1 MSPYEEKSA
10 FFGQME
16 GLNEVENDELGEE
29 EVAQRGKSRAFFK
42 SRSINPLLPPQ
53 PPTVP
58 IHPPRRV
65 YSAPT
70 PFVGAS
76 QQSIIEATP
85 EGKSST
91 TSANRTPSDTVL
103 VDETPIPDSI
113 RPVGIQRSATTPLPT
128 RSTDMDPSP
137 SLNPAKKRKRSGNKP
152 ESPVEQIFQG
162 FSFFYIPNNDVAPG
176 RKMQIQRAL
185 EHGATWTR
193 TLAVA
198 THVIVDKGLAYKDI
212 EKIIEP
218 CLPEPSPVVVN
229 ENFPMDCVLWKGL
242 VNPVQKIYTVPGTP
256 SLSTTSHPPEGDEP
270 HQKRDARHPL
280 PLKEPQRDPSRWDY
294 VPPAETPPPSS
305 AVPPEGQEGSRQN
318 TTLSPRL
325 RSPPTA
331 EGKVLGELE
340 NTLPV
345 SEKEFT
351 IKSTPIRG
359 EETVEASRIVPK
371 HPDELSQY
379 IQLMQEYQ
387 DLPLDSDDDEDVQS
401 ADMAEEII
409 SDSEL
414 SDGSDGKAVR
424 TERSGAQPKFA
435 RKTIRFEDRFAC
447 NQGGSIDKQSSST
460 NHNARTIEILQS
472 MYDYYER
479 INDHWRTLAY
489 RRAITTLKRQSA
501 KITTAEEAFALPGIG
516 PRLATK
522 IEEIATTN
530 KLRRLEYAQ
539 DDALDQVLGLFMGI
553 YDVGNSRANK
563 WIAQGLRTLQD
574 LRDKAKLT
582 PNQQLGLDHYD
593 DLNSRIPQDEVTA
606 LGAYVAEEAAKLDA
620 SVELVIGGSYR
631 RGSDSSGDIDFIVT
645 KKGTTS
651 SGDLI
656 PFLVTL
662 IRDLSQKDFIT
673 ATLAALHSGRPSHT
687 GPGSAWHGCC
697 ALPRIPG
704 GPNDSDAYR
713 PIWRRIDFLL
723 VPETE
728 FGAALIYFT
737 GNDIFNRSIRL
748 LASKKGM
755 RLNQRGLFQDTMRGP
770 SRSKISGGELVEGR
784 DEKKI
789 FEILGVTWRAP
800 QDRWC

>member
-1 MSPYEEKSA
+1 MMSPYEEKSA

-70 PFVGAS
+70 PFVGAE

-162 FSFFYIPNNDVAPG
+162 FSFFYIPNNDIAPG

-522 IEEIATTN
+522 IEEIATTDN
-530 KLRRLEYAQ
+530 LR
-539 DDALDQVLGLFMGI
+539 
-553 YDVGNSRANK
+553 
-563 WIAQGLRTLQD
+563 
-574 LRDKAKLT
+574 
-582 PNQQLGLDHYD
+582 QL
-593 DLNSRIPQDEVTA
+593 
-606 LGAYVAEEAAKLDA
+606 
-620 SVELVIGGSYR
+620 
-631 RGSDSSGDIDFIVT
+631 
-645 KKGTTS
+645 
-651 SGDLI
+651 
-656 PFLVTL
+656 
-662 IRDLSQKDFIT
+662 
-673 ATLAALHSGRPSHT
+673 
-687 GPGSAWHGCC
+687 
-697 ALPRIPG
+697 
-704 GPNDSDAYR
+704 
-713 PIWRRIDFLL
+713 
-723 VPETE
+723 
-728 FGAALIYFT
+728 
-737 GNDIFNRSIRL
+737 
-748 LASKKGM
+748 
-755 RLNQRGLFQDTMRGP
+755 
-770 SRSKISGGELVEGR
+770 
-784 DEKKI
+784 
-789 FEILGVTWRAP
+789 
-800 QDRWC
+800 

>member
-1 MSPYEEKSA
+1 M
-10 FFGQME
+10 
-16 GLNEVENDELGEE
+16 
-29 EVAQRGKSRAFFK
+29 
-42 SRSINPLLPPQ
+42 
-53 PPTVP
+53 
-58 IHPPRRV
+58 
-65 YSAPT
+65 
-70 PFVGAS
+70 
-76 QQSIIEATP
+76 
-85 EGKSST
+85 
-91 TSANRTPSDTVL
+91 
-103 VDETPIPDSI
+103 
-113 RPVGIQRSATTPLPT
+113 
-128 RSTDMDPSP
+128 
-137 SLNPAKKRKRSGNKP
+137 
-152 ESPVEQIFQG
+152 
-162 FSFFYIPNNDVAPG
+162 
-176 RKMQIQRAL
+176 
-185 EHGATWTR
+185 
-193 TLAVA
+193 
-198 THVIVDKGLAYKDI
+198 
-212 EKIIEP
+212 
-218 CLPEPSPVVVN
+218 
-229 ENFPMDCVLWKGL
+229 
-242 VNPVQKIYTVPGTP
+242 
-256 SLSTTSHPPEGDEP
+256 
-270 HQKRDARHPL
+270 
-280 PLKEPQRDPSRWDY
+280 
-294 VPPAETPPPSS
+294 
-305 AVPPEGQEGSRQN
+305 PPEGQEGSRQN

-414 SDGSDGKAVR
+414 SEGLDGKAVR
-424 TERSGAQPKFA
+424 TERSSAQPKFA

-563 WIAQGLRTLQD
+563 WIAQGFRTLQD

-673 ATLAALHSGRPSHT
+673 ATLAALHRGRPSHT